1 VILEVEPMADTRRSS
16 TVPVWLGAVP
26 HGWLVALL
34 LIVSAALAVTSLL
47 GDSFTFDETG
57 HLTAGFSHLYLGD
70 FRLQPEHPPLAK
82 MWAALPLLWMDH
94 NWPPSD
100 TPGWREAS
108 SWQVARTW
116 LFERADGER
125 LLLPARGMMVVL
137 LLATILL
144 IYATARRLFGCDAGL
159 LALVLAGLGPSLLA
173 HGRLVTTDLPAT
185 LVVTLALL
193 SIARL
198 LERFTWPRFA
208 LAAGGVAVLPL
219 AKMSALLVLPA
230 LLVMGGVALRRN
242 GSPRAALRLPP
253 EGRDPDG
260 RVAVGRHTSPA
271 RRGLSLGVLALAL
284 TLVGWASIW
293 TCYRWRYSAFTG
305 PDRDTAVFYAFQ
317 EASPGTRAEAWD
329 ATLSPQGD
337 RLLPNLLLLA
347 VGCARDHRLLPE
359 AYLYGFA
366 HMLKMTGHPAPGYL
380 NGEIY
385 SGGRPE
391 YFPIAFLIKTPIPT
405 LCLLLAGIAAVA
417 FRRVPASRD
426 RPLLAGL
433 LTFAAI
439 YGFFAVTSRYNFGHR
454 HILPLYPLVFVVG
467 GAAAGWLATRAGK
480 VAVVAAVAWLAVA
493 NVRIYPHY
501 LCYFNELVGGP
512 ARGHVY
518 LADSNI
524 DWGQDLKRLARYAAK
539 HPDERI
545 KLAYFGSADPTRYG
559 FACEPLPSF
568 HFFGAP
574 GKLTPGTYVA
584 SVNQI
589 IGLRTL
595 EARAEIWQNENVQ
608 AYYRQLHER
617 YARADAARA
626 SSAPSPE
633 HEVEL
638 DRWQI
643 MRHGRLL
650 DRLRQRVPDDRI
662 GYSLFVYRLTQ
673 DEIDGL
679 LEP

>member
-1 VILEVEPMADTRRSS
+1 MPDAYNPRK
-16 TVPVWLGAVP
+16 VPSWLDRTP
-26 HGWLVALL
+26 HG
-34 LIVSAALAVTSLL
+34 LIVPLVLVVSAGLAVTSLL

-82 MWAALPLLWMDH
+82 MWAALPLLGMDH
-94 NWPPSD
+94 NWPPAD
-100 TPGWREAS
+100 TPGWHEAS

-144 IYATARRLFGCDAGL
+144 IYVTARRLFGRDAGL
-159 LALVLAGLGPSLLA
+159 LALVLAGLSPSLLA

-193 SIARL
+193 SVARL

-242 GSPRAALRLPP
+242 GPPRATLGPAS
-253 EGRDPDG
+253 EGRHADG
-260 RVAVGRHTSPA
+260 RVAVGRHMSPA

-305 PDRDTAVFYAFQ
+305 PDRDTAVFYTFQ
-317 EASPGTRAEAWD
+317 EGSPGTRAEAWD

-337 RLLPNLLLLA
+337 HLLPNLLLLA
-347 VGCARDHRLLPE
+347 VRYARDHRLLPE

-366 HMLKMTGHPAPGYL
+366 HMLKMTGYPAPGYL

-391 YFPIAFLIKTPIPT
+391 YFPIAFLIKTPIAT
-405 LCLLLAGIAAVA
+405 LGLLLAGIAAIA
-417 FRRVPASRD
+417 LRRVPRGRD
-426 RPLLAGL
+426 PALLAGL
-433 LTFAAI
+433 LAFAAI
-439 YGFFAVTSRYNFGHR
+439 YGFFAVTSSYNFGHR

-467 GAAAGWLATRAGK
+467 GAAAGWLATRVGK

-512 ARGHVY
+512 ARGHLY

-524 DWGQDLKRLARYAAK
+524 DWGQDLKRLARYAAE

-568 HFFGAP
+568 HFFGEP
-574 GKLTPGTYVA
+574 GELTPGTYVA
-584 SVNQI
+584 SVNQL

-608 AYYRQLHER
+608 AYYRQLYER
-617 YARADAARA
+617 YAQPTSEHA

-633 HEVEL
+633 REIEL
-638 DRWQI
+638 DHWQV
-643 MRHGRLL
+643 MRHGLL
-650 DRLRQRVPDDRI
+650 LYRLRQRAPDDRL

-673 DEIDGL
+673 HEIDEL
-679 LEP
+679 LKP